1 MARRKAPEVI
11 EELEDDSIEE
21 LEAIQDDEDDEVT
34 SESDIGEGL
43 TAKAVA
49 KQFGTDGRTIRK
61 FLRKKYGLIGQGKR
75 WNITEDLDDLKNE
88 FDAWAKG
95 SRSDTKKKTKPPID
109 AVDEVAELDNDDL
122 EAIEEIDELEDLDFG
137 DDE

>member
-1 MARRKAPEVI
+1 MMARRKAPEVI
-11 EELEDDSIEE
+11 EELEDEVEE
-21 LEAIQDDEDDEVT
+21 LTIDEDEDDEVT
-34 SESDIGEGL
+34 STSEVDGL

-61 FLRKKYGLIGQGKR
+61 FLRKKYGLVGQGKR

-109 AVDEVAELDNDDL
+109 DVDEVAELDNEDL
-122 EAIEEIDELEDLDFG
+122 EAIEDIDELEDLDFG

>member
-11 EELEDDSIEE
+11 EELEGEVEE
-21 LEAIQDDEDDEVT
+21 LEMIEEVEDDEVT
-34 SESDIGEGL
+34 EASEVDGL

-61 FLRKKYGLIGQGKR
+61 FLRKEYGLVGQGKR
-75 WNITEDLDDLKNE
+75 WNITDDLDELKAK
-88 FDAWAKG
+88 FDAWSKG

-109 AVDEVAELDNDDL
+109 DVDEVAELDNDDL
-122 EAIEEIDELEDLDFG
+122 EAIEEIDDLDDLDF
-137 DDE
+137 DDD